1 MKKLV
6 LLSYILCG
14 FTFLSCSKFLE
25 ENQRDQISEEEAYDN
40 ATSV

>member
-25 ENQRDQISEEEAYDN
+25 ENPRGSNFGRGNAYD
-40 ATSV
+40 